1 MVEEKTASQELII
14 KLLERK
20 GLLRIHQIMVQSE
33 TEGKA
38 IDKLC
43 NKGYSIEEVGWSI
56 AY

>member
-20 GLLRIHQIMVQSE
+20 GLLRIHQIMVHSE

-43 NKGYSIEEVGWSI
+43 YERYSIEKVGWSI